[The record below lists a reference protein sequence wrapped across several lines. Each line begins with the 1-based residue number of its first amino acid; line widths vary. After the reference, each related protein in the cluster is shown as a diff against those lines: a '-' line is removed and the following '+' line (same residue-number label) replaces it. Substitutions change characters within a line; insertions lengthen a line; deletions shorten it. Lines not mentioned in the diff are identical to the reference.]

1 MRTPMTSIYGMARFI
16 QKSELSAKQHHY
28 SDVIVRNC
36 ENLMALIEE
45 LLDFSKIESG
55 TLELVNQPFDLKS
68 MLDGLLKLFEL
79 QVEGKGIELN
89 YTVDASV
96 DDVITADEKRLR
108 QILINLINNAFK
120 FTEQGEVLLSVEVDP
135 EVESSLRFTVTDS
148 GIGIPKEKQAKLFE
162 AFTQVDASSSRKY
175 GGTGLGL
182 AICKR
187 FVEMMGG
194 SIGLESRMGEGS
206 RFYFTIP
213 LDQPEK
219 D

>member
-1 MRTPMTSIYGMARFI
+1 M
-16 QKSELSAKQHHY
+16 
-28 SDVIVRNC
+28 RNC

>member
-1 MRTPMTSIYGMARFI
+1 MTSIYGMARFI